1 MKTIKLVLA
10 AVVAAF
16 SLGSATAQTMY
27 VVHSV
32 NDTVKADNTTWTY
45 SYNTVTEYPVD
56 KVDSVVYASTK
67 IGFCPDNHHPH
78 AIDLGEAGKWA
89 CCNVGASSPGQYGN
103 YYSWGATYLKDTYS
117 FYNTPTYGQSNLS
130 DWQGIVTNDASA
142 GNDVATAL
150 WGSKWMTP
158 NKTQMESLISKCTW
172 EYKNAQDT
180 DNPYG
185 VAGMKVT
192 GNGNSIFLPA
202 AGVRDDAY
210 AYDQGSYGRYW
221 SSSPY
226 ESDAS
231 YAYRLLFD
239 SSGNKYVGSS
249 YRGYGRTVR
258 PVCQ

>member
-32 NDTVKADNTTWTY
+32 NDTVKANTTWTY
-45 SYNTVTEYPVD
+45 SYNTVTEYPVA
-56 KVDSVVYASTK
+56 KVDSVVYAEFK

-78 AIDLGEAGKWA
+78 AIDLGDAGKWA

-103 YYSWGATYLKDTYS
+103 YYSWGATYLKDTYTDD
-117 FYNTPTYGQSNLS
+117 NTPTYGQSNLS
-130 DWQGIVTNDASA
+130 DWQGKVTNNASA

-158 NKTQMESLISKCTW
+158 NKTQMDSLISKCTW

-202 AGVRDDAY
+202 AGYRLDAN
-210 AYDQGSYGRYW
+210 AYGQGSDGYYW
-221 SSSPY
+221 SSSPA
-226 ESDAS
+226 ESDA
-231 YAYRLLFD
+231 YRAYSLGFY
-239 SSGNKYVGSS
+239 SSGGKYVFSK
-249 YRGYGRTVR
+249 YRKYGFSVR
-258 PVCQ
+258 PVCP